1 MLSLENLEHAFSIEM
16 KSKRYVKNISISDEA
31 HDRVL
36 FEGNLGKLLNMS
48 LVEGDVLE
56 LIGVN
61 GVLRIG
67 LTIEQLQETI
77 KVAKSSLG
85 AEEGRPRNPQTAKV
99 GK

>member
-1 MLSLENLEHAFSIEM
+1 M

-36 FEGNLGKLLNMS
+36 FEGNLGKLLNIS

-61 GVLRIG
+61 GVLRIN
-67 LTIEQLQETI
+67 LTLEQLQETI
-77 KVAKSSLG
+77 
-85 AEEGRPRNPQTAKV
+85 ETASQVKP
-99 GK
+99 